1 MHKYGIAARGK
12 RKKYVY
18 RGLAAE
24 IAPNKLREEAFK
36 WINCD
41 VYFRREEAG
50 QTCYTTLIDTPLRHS
65 SVEVGDGQWTKHEQ
79 VKKSIYANGTATC
92 DG

>member
-18 RGLAAE
+18 PGKATE
-24 IAPNKLREEAFK
+24 IAPNQLREEAFK

-41 VYFRREEAG
+41 VYFRRG
-50 QTCYTTLIDTPLRHS
+50 WTNLLYYPHRYT
-65 SVEVGDGQWTKHEQ
+65 
-79 VKKSIYANGTATC
+79 A
-92 DG
+92 